1 MNKIP
6 DLQKA
11 LAQISA
17 NEKGW
22 RKVLATAE
30 GSYSRSFASEQL
42 RRLEV
47 RRSSLLGQRQHQSEN
62 DREGHGRI
70 IATNFANFTNSI
82 SEY

>member
-6 DLQKA
+6 DLQKS

-22 RKVLATAE
+22 QKVLATAE

-47 RRSSLLGQRQHQSEN
+47 QRNTLLRQAAAEDNKTEPN
-62 DREGHGRI
+62 DGISGGEGHG
-70 IATNFANFTNSI
+70 
-82 SEY
+82 